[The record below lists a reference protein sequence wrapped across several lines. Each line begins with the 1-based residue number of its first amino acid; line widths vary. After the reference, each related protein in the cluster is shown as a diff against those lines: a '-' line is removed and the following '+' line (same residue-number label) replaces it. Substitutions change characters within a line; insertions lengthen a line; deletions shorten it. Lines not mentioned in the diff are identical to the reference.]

1 MYLDVIMFTFLTEL
15 RGVFFFN
22 VKLLI
27 FFCLSAIP
35 HPPTLCGDGLKI
47 SYSTKMLVTKK
58 EVILLILLSCSQKKV
73 TLATYIVVVE
83 FTFMFPNYMNML
95 LSFDLLIIY

>member
-1 MYLDVIMFTFLTEL
+1 
-15 RGVFFFN
+15 
-22 VKLLI
+22 
-27 FFCLSAIP
+27 
-35 HPPTLCGDGLKI
+35 
-47 SYSTKMLVTKK
+47 MLVTKK
-58 EVILLILLSCSQKKV
+58 EVILLILLLCSQKKV